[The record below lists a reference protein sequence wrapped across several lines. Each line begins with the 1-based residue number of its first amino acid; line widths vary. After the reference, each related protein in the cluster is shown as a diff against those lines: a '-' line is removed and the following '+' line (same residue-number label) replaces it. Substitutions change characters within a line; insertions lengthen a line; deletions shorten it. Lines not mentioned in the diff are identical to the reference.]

1 MQTTGRKQDPP
12 EDSRWY
18 WDVPTAERM
27 TRPEDDIGMKERLI
41 QSGKEDAEY
50 NRENAEFV
58 NFNPNKDSIAHKEKE
73 QQEKEEQEQEEK
85 EEDKLE

>member
-1 MQTTGRKQDPP
+1 M
-12 EDSRWY
+12 S
-18 WDVPTAERM
+18 A
-27 TRPEDDIGMKERLI
+27 PEDDIGLKERFI

-73 QQEKEEQEQEEK
+73 DKEKEEQNKQDKQMEEGM
-85 EEDKLE
+85 LGG